1 MNPREFY
8 ELVKMTRY
16 AQKQFF
22 SATSSIEKKGWL
34 ATSKSYEKKLDDEIE
49 RVAKL
54 SEYFASG

>member
-34 ATSKSYEKKLDDEIE
+34 ATSKSYESKLDAEIE
-49 RVAKL
+49 RVEKIIKQKEL
-54 SEYFASG
+54 